1 PGLQQSLNKTAKTAS
16 VGFGKTNKMKDGL
29 FEIPLEGKVDTEIA
43 GLQFDISY
51 DPNEVTLLEPAL
63 TSHTEGLQ
71 VFSSAQ
77 EGTQK
82 IGLIDLNG
90 QNYVL
95 AGEGPLIMLRGKG
108 TNLSSITIKEATL
121 VDRDANKIPVEIIA
135 VMKDEEG
142 LDAEGSI
149 IPKNFVLSQNLP
161 NPFNP
166 ETQISYDL
174 PSACQVKLCIY
185 NLLGQKARTLLD
197 EYQSAGHKIVNW
209 DGKDDRGNGLASG
222 VYFYRIQAGD
232 FTDAKKMIMIK

>member
-1 PGLQQSLNKTAKTAS
+1 
-16 VGFGKTNKMKDGL
+16 
-29 FEIPLEGKVDTEIA
+29 
-43 GLQFDISY
+43 
-51 DPNEVTLLEPAL
+51 
-63 TSHTEGLQ
+63 
-71 VFSSAQ
+71 
-77 EGTQK
+77 
-82 IGLIDLNG
+82 
-90 QNYVL
+90 
-95 AGEGPLIMLRGKG
+95 MLRGKG